1 MATHLSSRHPLIKV
15 LSVFSLLCILMV
27 IMRIFYTG
35 NFKFTFLI
43 WNLFLAWIPLVFVLV
58 LRKNE
63 SINKSVIRSSLLLLS
78 WLLFFPNAP
87 YMLTDLVHLLNRQHI
102 PLWYDLIMI
111 LSFAWTGLLTGFVS
125 LTEIQNFFTEKF
137 GKAISWCITMVS
149 LVLGS
154 FGVYL
159 GRYGGFNSWD
169 VIANPFELSR
179 DILTMVINPLHH
191 TQMYGMTFFFSCFL
205 ILAYLTLF
213 VLIHSKN
220 IPVHREKNS

>member
-1 MATHLSSRHPLIKV
+1 MTPGLSFKHPVLKV
-15 LSVFSLLCILMV
+15 LSAFSLLCIIMV
-27 IMRIFYTG
+27 IMRIGYTG
-35 NFKFTFLI
+35 NFKYSFLI
-43 WNLFLAWIPLVFVLV
+43 WNLFLGWIPLFFVLL

-63 SINKSVIRSSLLLLS
+63 GIHKSTIRSSLLLIS

-87 YMLTDLVHLLNRQHI
+87 YMLTDLVHLLNRQRI

-125 LTEIQNFFTEKF
+125 LIEIQHFFTEKF
-137 GKAISWCITMVS
+137 GKAVSWFLTIVA

-179 DILTMVINPLHH
+179 DILAMLINPLHH
-191 TQMYGMTFFFSCFL
+191 SQMYAMTFFFSCFL

-213 VLIHSKN
+213 ILIHSKN
-220 IPVHREKNS
+220 ISTQREKN